1 MMKAICLVLAALALS
16 GCTHTFVAPN
26 VRNASDSEVALI
38 DHPYG
43 VGVVKVDGTPITEQ
57 LFIGTVDDKYVLKLP
72 PGYHVLTLNYC
83 FCSLRGTRTYMRGT
97 TDFPVDLQAGKRYRL
112 AADITG
118 NAWKGTGRVH
128 YRIELEP

>member
-1 MMKAICLVLAALALS
+1 MKAICLALAVLALS

-43 VGVVKVDGTPITEQ
+43 VGVVKVDGDSITEQ

-72 PGYHVLTLNYC
+72 PGHHVLTLNYC
-83 FCSLRGTRTYMRGT
+83 FCSLRGTRTYTRGT